1 MSGRLPMTGAGG
13 GCAPSAPGRLRGARR
28 VPAALRFAA
37 GQLAR
42 FALLMVAVSMVTVA
56 LVSASPIDPVQA
68 NTGQAAL
75 LSMSAEKRE
84 ELAERWGAGE
94 PFAERYAAWASDA
107 LHGDL
112 GESLR
117 FNAPVVEVV
126 GERLAGSALLLA
138 CAWLLSGAIGF
149 ALGVAAGAAQGSLFD
164 RLVRGWCYL
173 LSATPGFWLAM
184 LALMAFSVWLGWFP
198 VGFSVPI
205 GASSASVTLLDRI
218 HHAALPA
225 LVLSLTGV
233 ANVALHTR
241 EKTVDVMASEY
252 MRFAEARGETRRR
265 AVLRHGLRNL
275 ALPALTLQFTS
286 VSEIVGGSVL
296 VEQVFSYPGL
306 GQAAVTAGLGGD
318 APLLVGIALA
328 TSAIVFAGNLAANLL
343 YGAVDPRMRAVGGA
357 GAVRGADEGAGAG
370 AGGSAAGA
378 GAAAGCSAA
387 GAGAAP
393 SRPVPEGA
401 AAAGRSGGVVAA
413 ACDGAT
419 APVAAASGPLKGGRR
434 SVAVPDSVGAGAA
447 PSAGGRSAEGPDPVA
462 AEASRSLEGGS
473 SAGAPVPGGVP
484 TRLHAPRPRG
494 LLGGRRALLAGALV
508 ALAVLVAAVVAGALS
523 AERASA
529 TDFTATNLAPCLE
542 HPFGTDWMGRD
553 MLARTLAG
561 LSTSVVVGAVSAA
574 VSSVI
579 ALVLAAASALGGPR
593 VDAVVGWLI
602 DLIMGVPHIVL
613 LILVSYAL
621 GRGAAGVCVGVAL
634 THWPSLTRVLRA
646 EIMQLR
652 AQPFMACSRALG
664 VSGVRLA
671 LTHALPCVLPQYLVG
686 LVLLFPHAILHE
698 ASITFL
704 GFGLSPEQPAI
715 GVILSEAMGYLT
727 SGAWWLAVF
736 PGAALL
742 AVVLMFDRVGSALRR
757 LLSVEG
763 VQA

>member
-1 MSGRLPMTGAGG
+1 M
-13 GCAPSAPGRLRGARR
+13 
-28 VPAALRFAA
+28 PAALRFAA

-94 PFAERYAAWASDA
+94 PFAERYAAWALDA

-149 ALGVAAGAAQGSLFD
+149 ALGVAAGAARGSLFD

-184 LALMAFSVWLGWFP
+184 LALMVFSVWLGWFP

-252 MRFAEARGETRRR
+252 MRFAEARGEARRR

-318 APLLVGIALA
+318 APLLAGIALA

-357 GAVRGADEGAGAG
+357 GAVRGADEGA
-370 AGGSAAGA
+370 
-378 GAAAGCSAA
+378 
-387 GAGAAP
+387 
-393 SRPVPEGA
+393 
-401 AAAGRSGGVVAA
+401 AAGRGDGVVAA
-413 ACDGAT
+413 TCDGAT
-419 APVAAASGPLKGGRR
+419 APVAAAAPRPLG
-434 SVAVPDSVGAGAA
+434 
-447 PSAGGRSAEGPDPVA
+447 GGRSEGV
-462 AEASRSLEGGS
+462 
-473 SAGAPVPGGVP
+473 PVPGGAP
-484 TRLHAPRPRG
+484 MRLHAPRARG
-494 LLGGRRALLAGALV
+494 LLGGRRALLVGALV

-613 LILVSYAL
+613 LILVSFAL

-664 VSGVRLA
+664 VSGMRLA

>member
-1 MSGRLPMTGAGG
+1 M
-13 GCAPSAPGRLRGARR
+13 
-28 VPAALRFAA
+28 PAALRFAA

-94 PFAERYAAWASDA
+94 PFAERYAAWALDA

-149 ALGVAAGAAQGSLFD
+149 ALGVAAGAARGSLFD

-184 LALMAFSVWLGWFP
+184 LALMVFSVWLGWFP

-252 MRFAEARGETRRR
+252 MRFAEARGEARRR

-370 AGGSAAGA
+370 ADGSAAGA
-378 GAAAGCSAA
+378 VDAAGCSAA
-387 GAGAAP
+387 AAGAALY
-393 SRPVPEGA
+393 RPVPEGA
-401 AAAGRSGGVVAA
+401 AAGRGDGVVAA
-413 ACDGAT
+413 TCDGAT
-419 APVAAASGPLKGGRR
+419 APVAAAAPRPLE
-434 SVAVPDSVGAGAA
+434 
-447 PSAGGRSAEGPDPVA
+447 GGRSEG
-462 AEASRSLEGGS
+462 AS
-473 SAGAPVPGGVP
+473 VPGGASM
-484 TRLHAPRPRG
+484 RLHAPRARG
-494 LLGGRRALLAGALV
+494 LLGGRRALLVGALV
-508 ALAVLVAAVVAGALS
+508 ALTVLVAAVVAGALS

-742 AVVLMFDRVGSALRR
+742 VVVLMFDRVGSALRR

>member
-1 MSGRLPMTGAGG
+1 M
-13 GCAPSAPGRLRGARR
+13 
-28 VPAALRFAA
+28 PAALRFAA

-42 FALLMVAVSMVTVA
+42 FALLTVAVSMVTVA

-94 PFAERYAAWASDA
+94 PFVERYAAWASDA
-107 LHGDL
+107 LRGDL

-164 RLVRGWCYL
+164 RFVRGWCYL

-184 LALMAFSVWLGWFP
+184 LALMVFSVWLGWFP

-252 MRFAEARGETRRR
+252 MRFAEARGETRHR

-357 GAVRGADEGAGAG
+357 GAVRGTDEGAGAG
-370 AGGSAAGA
+370 ADGSAAGA
-378 GAAAGCSAA
+378 VDAAGCSTA

-393 SRPVPEGA
+393 HRPVPEGA
-401 AAAGRSGGVVAA
+401 AAGRGGGMVAA
-413 ACDGAT
+413 TCDGAT
-419 APVAAASGPLKGGRR
+419 APVAAVTSRSLEGGRR
-434 SVAVPDSVGAGAA
+434 SVAVPDPVGAVALVR
-447 PSAGGRSAEGPDPVA
+447 GRSAEGSDPVA
-462 AEASRSLEGGS
+462 AAAPRPLEGGRS
-473 SAGAPVPGGVP
+473 EGASVPGGAP
-484 TRLHAPRPRG
+484 MRLHAPRARG
-494 LLGGRRALLAGALV
+494 LLGGRRALLVGALV
-508 ALAVLVAAVVAGALS
+508 ALTVLVAAVVAGALS

-579 ALVLAAASALGGPR
+579 ALALAAASALGGPR

-664 VSGVRLA
+664 VSGMRLA

>member
-1 MSGRLPMTGAGG
+1 M
-13 GCAPSAPGRLRGARR
+13 
-28 VPAALRFAA
+28 
-37 GQLAR
+37 
-42 FALLMVAVSMVTVA
+42 
-56 LVSASPIDPVQA
+56 
-68 NTGQAAL
+68 
-75 LSMSAEKRE
+75 
-84 ELAERWGAGE
+84 
-94 PFAERYAAWASDA
+94 
-107 LHGDL
+107 
-112 GESLR
+112 
-117 FNAPVVEVV
+117 
-126 GERLAGSALLLA
+126 
-138 CAWLLSGAIGF
+138 
-149 ALGVAAGAAQGSLFD
+149 
-164 RLVRGWCYL
+164 
-173 LSATPGFWLAM
+173 
-184 LALMAFSVWLGWFP
+184 
-198 VGFSVPI
+198 
-205 GASSASVTLLDRI
+205 
-218 HHAALPA
+218 
-225 LVLSLTGV
+225 
-233 ANVALHTR
+233 
-241 EKTVDVMASEY
+241 
-252 MRFAEARGETRRR
+252 
-265 AVLRHGLRNL
+265 
-275 ALPALTLQFTS
+275 
-286 VSEIVGGSVL
+286 
-296 VEQVFSYPGL
+296 
-306 GQAAVTAGLGGD
+306 
-318 APLLVGIALA
+318 
-328 TSAIVFAGNLAANLL
+328 
-343 YGAVDPRMRAVGGA
+343 
-357 GAVRGADEGAGAG
+357 
-370 AGGSAAGA
+370 
-378 GAAAGCSAA
+378 
-387 GAGAAP
+387 
-393 SRPVPEGA
+393 
-401 AAAGRSGGVVAA
+401 
-413 ACDGAT
+413 
-419 APVAAASGPLKGGRR
+419 
-434 SVAVPDSVGAGAA
+434 
-447 PSAGGRSAEGPDPVA
+447 
-462 AEASRSLEGGS
+462 
-473 SAGAPVPGGVP
+473 
-484 TRLHAPRPRG
+484 RLHAPRPRG
-494 LLGGRRALLAGALV
+494 LLRGRRALLAGALV

-529 TDFTATNLAPCLE
+529 TDFTSTNLAPCLE

-664 VSGVRLA
+664 VSRVRLA

>member
-1 MSGRLPMTGAGG
+1 M
-13 GCAPSAPGRLRGARR
+13 
-28 VPAALRFAA
+28 PAALRFAA

-107 LHGDL
+107 LRGDL

-184 LALMAFSVWLGWFP
+184 LALMVFSVWLGWFP

-343 YGAVDPRMRAVGGA
+343 YGAVDPRMRAAGGV

-370 AGGSAAGA
+370 ADGSAAGA
-378 GAAAGCSAA
+378 VDAAGCSAA
-387 GAGAAP
+387 GAGAASP
-393 SRPVPEGA
+393 RPVPEGA
-401 AAAGRSGGVVAA
+401 AADRGGGMIAV
-413 ACDGAT
+413 ACDGAP
-419 APVAAASGPLKGGRR
+419 APVAAAASGPLEAGR
-434 SVAVPDSVGAGAA
+434 
-447 PSAGGRSAEGPDPVA
+447 
-462 AEASRSLEGGS
+462 
-473 SAGAPVPGGVP
+473 SAGAPVPGDVP
-484 TRLHAPRPRG
+484 MRLHAPRARG

-634 THWPSLTRVLRA
+634 THWPSLTCVLRA

-664 VSGVRLA
+664 VSRVRLA

>member
-1 MSGRLPMTGAGG
+1 MSGRRPMTGAGD
-13 GCAPSAPGRLRGARR
+13 GCAPAAPGRLRGARR
-28 VPAALRFAA
+28 MPAALRFAA

-107 LHGDL
+107 LRGDL

-184 LALMAFSVWLGWFP
+184 LALMVFSVWLGWFP

-275 ALPALTLQFTS
+275 ALPALTLQFNS

-357 GAVRGADEGAGAG
+357 GAVRGVDEGAGAG
-370 AGGSAAGA
+370 AGGSTADAVD
-378 GAAAGCSAA
+378 AAGCSAA

-401 AAAGRSGGVVAA
+401 AAYRGGGALVA

-419 APVAAASGPLKGGRR
+419 APVAAE
-434 SVAVPDSVGAGAA
+434 V
-447 PSAGGRSAEGPDPVA
+447 
-462 AEASRSLEGGS
+462 SRSLEGGC
-473 SAGAPVPGGVP
+473 SAGEPVPGGVP
-484 TRLHAPRPRG
+484 LRLHAPRARG

>member
-1 MSGRLPMTGAGG
+1 M
-13 GCAPSAPGRLRGARR
+13 
-28 VPAALRFAA
+28 PAALRFAA

-107 LHGDL
+107 LRGDL

-184 LALMAFSVWLGWFP
+184 LALMVFSVWLGWFP

-357 GAVRGADEGAGAG
+357 GAVRGADEGAGAD

-378 GAAAGCSAA
+378 VDAAGCSVAAA
-387 GAGAAP
+387 GAASP
-393 SRPVPEGA
+393 RPVPEGA
-401 AAAGRSGGVVAA
+401 AAGRGGGALVA

-419 APVAAASGPLKGGRR
+419 APVAAAASGPLEAGR
-434 SVAVPDSVGAGAA
+434 
-447 PSAGGRSAEGPDPVA
+447 
-462 AEASRSLEGGS
+462 

-484 TRLHAPRPRG
+484 IRLHAPRARG

-664 VSGVRLA
+664 VSRVRLA

-736 PGAALL
+736 PGTALL

>member
-1 MSGRLPMTGAGG
+1 MSGRRPMTGAGG
-13 GCAPSAPGRLRGARR
+13 GCAPAAPGRLRGARR
-28 VPAALRFAA
+28 MPAALRFVA

-94 PFAERYAAWASDA
+94 PFAERYAAWALDA
-107 LHGDL
+107 LRGDL

-275 ALPALTLQFTS
+275 ALPALTLQFNS

-357 GAVRGADEGAGAG
+357 GAVRGADEGAGAD

-378 GAAAGCSAA
+378 VDAAGCSAA
-387 GAGAAP
+387 GAGATP
-393 SRPVPEGA
+393 SRLVPGGA
-401 AAAGRSGGVVAA
+401 AAGCGGGALVA

-419 APVAAASGPLKGGRR
+419 APVAAAAPGPLEGGRR
-434 SVAVPDSVGAGAA
+434 SVAVPDSVGVGAA

-462 AEASRSLEGGS
+462 AAAPGPREGGS
-473 SAGAPVPGGVP
+473 SAGAPVSGGVP
-484 TRLHAPRPRG
+484 MRLHAPRARG

-686 LVLLFPHAILHE
+686 FVLLFPHAILHE

>member
-1 MSGRLPMTGAGG
+1 MTGAGG
-13 GCAPSAPGRLRGARR
+13 GCAPAAPGRLRGARR
-28 VPAALRFAA
+28 MPAALRFAA

-94 PFAERYAAWASDA
+94 PFAERYAAWALDA

-117 FNAPVVEVV
+117 FSAPVVEVV

-149 ALGVAAGAAQGSLFD
+149 ALGVAAGAARGSLFD

-184 LALMAFSVWLGWFP
+184 LALMVFSVWLGWFP

-241 EKTVDVMASEY
+241 EKTVDVLASEY
-252 MRFAEARGETRRR
+252 MRFAEARGEARRR

-357 GAVRGADEGAGAG
+357 GAVRGADEEAGAG
-370 AGGSAAGA
+370 ADGSAAGA
-378 GAAAGCSAA
+378 VDAAGCSAA
-387 GAGAAP
+387 GAGAA
-393 SRPVPEGA
+393 SHRPVPEGA
-401 AAAGRSGGVVAA
+401 AAGRGDGVVAA
-413 ACDGAT
+413 TCDGAT
-419 APVAAASGPLKGGRR
+419 APVAAAAPRPLE
-434 SVAVPDSVGAGAA
+434 
-447 PSAGGRSAEGPDPVA
+447 GGRSAGVPVF
-462 AEASRSLEGGS
+462 G
-473 SAGAPVPGGVP
+473 GAPM
-484 TRLHAPRPRG
+484 RLHAPRARA
-494 LLGGRRALLAGALV
+494 LLGGRRALLVGALV

-664 VSGVRLA
+664 VSGMRLA

>member
-1 MSGRLPMTGAGG
+1 MSGRHPLTAAGG
-13 GCAPSAPGRLRGARR
+13 GCAPAAPGRLRDARR
-28 VPAALRFAA
+28 MPAALRFAA

-126 GERLAGSALLLA
+126 GERLAGSALLLS

-184 LALMAFSVWLGWFP
+184 LALMVFSVWLGWFP

-328 TSAIVFAGNLAANLL
+328 TSAIVFSGNLAANLL

-357 GAVRGADEGAGAG
+357 GTVRGVDEGAGAD
-370 AGGSAAGA
+370 AGGSAADA
-378 GAAAGCSAA
+378 VDAAGCSVAAA
-387 GAGAAP
+387 GAASP
-393 SRPVPEGA
+393 RPVPEGA
-401 AAAGRSGGVVAA
+401 AAAGRGGGVIAA

-419 APVAAASGPLKGGRR
+419 APVPAAAPGP
-434 SVAVPDSVGAGAA
+434 
-447 PSAGGRSAEGPDPVA
+447 
-462 AEASRSLEGGS
+462 LEGGC
-473 SAGAPVPGGVP
+473 SAGEPVPGGVP
-484 TRLHAPRPRG
+484 LRIHAPRARG

-579 ALVLAAASALGGPR
+579 ALVLATTSALGGPR
-593 VDAVVGWLI
+593 VDSVAGWLI

-664 VSGVRLA
+664 VSRVRLA

>member
-1 MSGRLPMTGAGG
+1 MSGRRPMTGAGG
-13 GCAPSAPGRLRGARR
+13 GCAPAAPGRLRGARR
-28 VPAALRFAA
+28 MPAALRFAA

-94 PFAERYAAWASDA
+94 PFAERYAAWALDA

-149 ALGVAAGAAQGSLFD
+149 ALGVAAGAARGSLFD
-164 RLVRGWCYL
+164 RLVCGWCYL

-184 LALMAFSVWLGWFP
+184 LALMVFSVWLGWFP

-252 MRFAEARGETRRR
+252 MRFAEARGEVRRR

-370 AGGSAAGA
+370 ADGSAAGA
-378 GAAAGCSAA
+378 VDAAGCSAA

-393 SRPVPEGA
+393 HRPVPEGA
-401 AAAGRSGGVVAA
+401 AAGRGDGVLAA

-419 APVAAASGPLKGGRR
+419 APVAAAAPRPLE
-434 SVAVPDSVGAGAA
+434 
-447 PSAGGRSAEGPDPVA
+447 GGRSEG
-462 AEASRSLEGGS
+462 AS
-473 SAGAPVPGGVP
+473 VPGGAP
-484 TRLHAPRPRG
+484 MRLHAPRARG

-508 ALAVLVAAVVAGALS
+508 ALAVLVAAVFAGALS

-671 LTHALPCVLPQYLVG
+671 LTHALPCVLPQFLVG

>member
-1 MSGRLPMTGAGG
+1 MSGRRPMTGAGG
-13 GCAPSAPGRLRGARR
+13 GCAPAAPGRLRGARR
-28 VPAALRFAA
+28 MPAALRFAA

-94 PFAERYAAWASDA
+94 PFAERYSAWASDA

-117 FNAPVVEVV
+117 FNAPVVDVV

-149 ALGVAAGAAQGSLFD
+149 ALGVAAGAARGSLFD

-184 LALMAFSVWLGWFP
+184 LALMVFSVWLGWFP

-252 MRFAEARGETRRR
+252 MRFAEARGEARRR

-370 AGGSAAGA
+370 ADGSAAGA
-378 GAAAGCSAA
+378 VDAAGCSSA

-393 SRPVPEGA
+393 HRPVPEGA
-401 AAAGRSGGVVAA
+401 ASDRGGGVVAA
-413 ACDGAT
+413 TCDGAT
-419 APVAAASGPLKGGRR
+419 APVAAAAPRPLE
-434 SVAVPDSVGAGAA
+434 
-447 PSAGGRSAEGPDPVA
+447 GGRSEG
-462 AEASRSLEGGS
+462 AS
-473 SAGAPVPGGVP
+473 VPGGAP
-484 TRLHAPRPRG
+484 MRLHAPRARG
-494 LLGGRRALLAGALV
+494 LLGGRRALLVGALV
-508 ALAVLVAAVVAGALS
+508 ALTVLVAAVVAGALS

-593 VDAVVGWLI
+593 VDAIVGWLI

-621 GRGAAGVCVGVAL
+621 GRGAVGVCVGVAL

-652 AQPFMACSRALG
+652 TQPFMACSRALG

>member
-1 MSGRLPMTGAGG
+1 MSGRRPMTGAGG
-13 GCAPSAPGRLRGARR
+13 GCAPAAPGRPRGARR

-184 LALMAFSVWLGWFP
+184 LALMVFSVWLGWFP

-357 GAVRGADEGAGAG
+357 GAVRGADEGAGAD

-378 GAAAGCSAA
+378 VDAAGCSVAAA
-387 GAGAAP
+387 GAASP
-393 SRPVPEGA
+393 RPVPEGA
-401 AAAGRSGGVVAA
+401 AAGRGGGALVA

-419 APVAAASGPLKGGRR
+419 APVAAAASGPLEAGR
-434 SVAVPDSVGAGAA
+434 
-447 PSAGGRSAEGPDPVA
+447 
-462 AEASRSLEGGS
+462 

-484 TRLHAPRPRG
+484 MRLHAPRARG

-664 VSGVRLA
+664 VSRVRLA

>member
-1 MSGRLPMTGAGG
+1 M
-13 GCAPSAPGRLRGARR
+13 
-28 VPAALRFAA
+28 PAALRFAA

-94 PFAERYAAWASDA
+94 PFAERYAAWALDA

-184 LALMAFSVWLGWFP
+184 LALMVFSVWLGWFP

-265 AVLRHGLRNL
+265 AVLRHGLRSL

-318 APLLVGIALA
+318 APLLAGIALA

-370 AGGSAAGA
+370 ADGSAAGA
-378 GAAAGCSAA
+378 VDAAGCSSA

-393 SRPVPEGA
+393 HRPVPEGA
-401 AAAGRSGGVVAA
+401 ASDRGGGMVAA
-413 ACDGAT
+413 TCDGP
-419 APVAAASGPLKGGRR
+419 APVAAATSRSLEGGRR
-434 SVAVPDSVGAGAA
+434 SVAVPDPVGAVALVR
-447 PSAGGRSAEGPDPVA
+447 GRSAEGPDPVA
-462 AEASRSLEGGS
+462 AAAPRPLEGGRS
-473 SAGAPVPGGVP
+473 EGVPVPGGAP
-484 TRLHAPRPRG
+484 MRLHAPRARG
-494 LLGGRRALLAGALV
+494 LLGGRRALLVGALV

-574 VSSVI
+574 VSSAI

-593 VDAVVGWLI
+593 VDSVVGWLI

-664 VSGVRLA
+664 VSGMRLA

>member
-1 MSGRLPMTGAGG
+1 M
-13 GCAPSAPGRLRGARR
+13 
-28 VPAALRFAA
+28 PAALRFAA

-42 FALLMVAVSMVTVA
+42 FALLMVAVSIVTAA

-94 PFAERYAAWASDA
+94 PFAERYAAWALDA

-149 ALGVAAGAAQGSLFD
+149 ALGVAAGAARGSLFD

-184 LALMAFSVWLGWFP
+184 LALMVFSVWLGWFP

-252 MRFAEARGETRRR
+252 MRFAEARGEARRR

-370 AGGSAAGA
+370 ADGSAAGA
-378 GAAAGCSAA
+378 VDAAGCSAA
-387 GAGAAP
+387 AAGAAP
-393 SRPVPEGA
+393 HRPVPEGA
-401 AAAGRSGGVVAA
+401 AAGRGDGVVAA
-413 ACDGAT
+413 TCDGAT
-419 APVAAASGPLKGGRR
+419 APIAAAAPRPLE
-434 SVAVPDSVGAGAA
+434 
-447 PSAGGRSAEGPDPVA
+447 GGRSEG
-462 AEASRSLEGGS
+462 AS
-473 SAGAPVPGGVP
+473 VPGGAP
-484 TRLHAPRPRG
+484 MRLHAPRARG
-494 LLGGRRALLAGALV
+494 LLGGRRALLVGALV
-508 ALAVLVAAVVAGALS
+508 ALTVLVAAVVAGALS

-652 AQPFMACSRALG
+652 AQPFMACSCALG

-727 SGAWWLAVF
+727 SGAWWLAVV

-742 AVVLMFDRVGSALRR
+742 AIVLMFDRVGSALRR